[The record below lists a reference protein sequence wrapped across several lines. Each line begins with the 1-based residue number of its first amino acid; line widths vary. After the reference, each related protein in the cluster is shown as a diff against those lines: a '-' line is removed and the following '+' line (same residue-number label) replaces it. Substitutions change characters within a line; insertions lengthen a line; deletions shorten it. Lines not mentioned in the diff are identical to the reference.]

1 MSDDGLRLKITIFH
15 KMIIYIVITIIV
27 TVGISTYISVIS
39 ESHLL
44 SSSLDRA
51 ACEMGG
57 NFAECTK
64 NAFGSL
70 NWIYVEKQLQQAVE
84 NEQIEVIYAKIVNPA
99 AEVYMANDTR
109 YYGNSVNPALLS
121 DARSLLT
128 DFGFEDPEISG
139 NLLVYPIEIG
149 NEKWHVLLAYSTEP
163 VKKAIRELVGRN
175 LVFGGLIMLLG
186 IFVSYIIA
194 KSISRPIGTLA
205 LAAGEV
211 AEGNWKTV
219 DIDSK
224 DEVGSLAHAF
234 NLMITNLHKTTDKL
248 KKSEKELKLHRDNLK
263 EMVNERT
270 AELEQ
275 AYEKLKNTQATI
287 VHQEK
292 MASIGQ
298 LAAGVAHEIN
308 NPTGFVRSNLST
320 LDKYIGRL
328 TEFLKAQ
335 AKTIELMP
343 ENSNTLELSKKKKK
357 LKIDYICDDADDL
370 IKESIE
376 GADRIKSIV
385 ENLKGFSRVDQ
396 AEKQFADINECM
408 ESTLNIVWNELKYVA
423 KVEKNYGD
431 IQPIECFPQELNQV
445 FMNLLVNAAHS
456 IEKEGM
462 ISIKTWKDDEFVYV
476 SVSDTGSGISPEH
489 LNRIFEPFFT
499 TKDVG
504 KGTGLGL
511 SIVYD
516 IITKKHKGDIN
527 VKSEQGKG
535 TTFTVKLP
543 TGNDQ

>member
-15 KMIIYIVITIIV
+15 KIIIYIVVTIIV

-44 SSSLDRA
+44 SRAMDRA

-70 NWIYVEKQLQQAVE
+70 NWIYVEKQLKKVVK

-109 YYGNSVNPALLS
+109 YYGDSVNPALLS
-121 DARSLLT
+121 GTRSLLT
-128 DFGFEDPEISG
+128 DFVFEDLELSG

-149 NEKWHVLLAYSTEP
+149 GEKWHVLLAYSTEP

-186 IFVSYIIA
+186 IFVSYIVS
-194 KSISRPIGTLA
+194 KSISRPIGILA
-205 LAAGEV
+205 LAAEEV
-211 AEGNWKTV
+211 AGGNWKTV

-234 NLMITNLHKTTDKL
+234 NLMITSLHKTTDKL
-248 KKSEKELKLHRDNLK
+248 KKSEKELKMHRDNLK
-263 EMVNERT
+263 ELVDERT

-320 LDKYIGRL
+320 LDKYVGRL

-335 AKTIELMP
+335 AKTIELIP

-396 AEKQFADINECM
+396 AEKQVADINECL

-423 KVEKNYGD
+423 KVEKSYGD

-456 IEKEGM
+456 IEKEGT

-476 SVSDTGSGISPEH
+476 SVSDTGCGISPEH

-527 VKSEQGKG
+527 VKSEPGKG

-543 TGNDQ
+543 AG